1 MGACTCGGC
10 RRCLRRATK
19 AASEARRRQ
28 RMKIEARVQDPLGQL
43 EACHRAGCLRQRRG
57 PRVTDGSE
65 AATAKRKRQQQ
76 EREKAKHRPRPRVKP
91 RRLLDGLLEEAL
103 RRRGAARG
111 AARKVREK
119 APTEWEAAAAEL
131 PLLRLPPPA
140 AVVEEDQRAGV
151 PYARQRAAK
160 ERCGLRRT
168 TEALWSVSVE
178 YSVRRAQE

>member
-28 RMKIEARVQDPLGQL
+28 RMKIEARVQDPLGRL

-65 AATAKRKRQQQ
+65 AATAKRERQQK
-76 EREKAKHRPRPRVKP
+76 EREVAKHRPRPRVAP

-103 RRRGAARG
+103 RCRGAARE
-111 AARKVREK
+111 VREK
-119 APTEWEAAAAEL
+119 APTATEWEAAAAAL
-131 PLLRLPPPA
+131 PLLRLLSPA
-140 AVVEEDQRAGV
+140 AVAEEAQRAGV

-160 ERCGLRRT
+160 QRSGLRRT
-168 TEALWSVSVE
+168 TEALWSVSE
-178 YSVRRAQE
+178 AYGVRRAQE